1 MAGRPSKY
9 RPEFDGQ
16 AAKLC
21 KLGATDRELADFFS
35 VTEQTLNNWKSDYP
49 TFFESLKRGK
59 AESDE
64 RVEQSLYRR
73 ALGYSHDAVKIL
85 MTKDGDV
92 YREEYVEHYPPDTT
106 ACIFWLK
113 NRRPDAWRDRFDVDT
128 GLSRERAT
136 DLLRIVEQRLG
147 ELAPAP
153 AGSAQDTGLVRAPH

>member
-1 MAGRPSKY
+1 MGRPSKY
-9 RPEFDGQ
+9 KPEFVLQ

-21 KLGATDRELADFFS
+21 RLGATDRELADFFE
-35 VTEQTLNNWKSDYP
+35 VTESTLNLWKSEHP
-49 TFFESLKRGK
+49 EFSESLKRGK

-113 NRRPDAWRDRFDVDT
+113 NRRPDLWRDKFDVDT
-128 GLSRERAT
+128 GLTRERAT
-136 DLLRIVEQRLG
+136 ELLQLVEQRLA

-153 AGSAQDTGLVRAPH
+153 AGQVGHA